1 MTEPAD
7 RARFGA
13 LAAIERTE
21 RMYRL
26 AFAGACVVEALL
38 LGGLLLLADLRDRS
52 HVLLL
57 LGFVGTYSICVL
69 AIAALGAHG
78 SRLAQR
84 VLRAIEAQATGGRA
98 HSG

>member
-1 MTEPAD
+1 MIEPTD
-7 RARFGA
+7 RARSGA

-21 RMYRL
+21 KLYRL
-26 AFAGACVVEALL
+26 AFGGACVVEALL

-52 HVLLL
+52 HTLLL

-69 AIAALGAHG
+69 AIAALGAHV

-84 VLRAIEAQATGGRA
+84 LLRAIEAQATAR
-98 HSG
+98 

>member
-1 MTEPAD
+1 MTESTD
-7 RARFGA
+7 RARLGA
-13 LAAIERTE
+13 LGAIERAE
-21 RMYRL
+21 SLYRL

-38 LGGLLLLADLRDRS
+38 LGSLLLLADLSDRS

-69 AIAALGAHG
+69 AIAALGAHA

-84 VLRAIEAQATGGRA
+84 VLRAIEAQATGGR
-98 HSG
+98 

>member
-1 MTEPAD
+1 MTESTD
-7 RARFGA
+7 RARLGA
-13 LAAIERTE
+13 LGAIERAE
-21 RMYRL
+21 RAYRL

-38 LGGLLLLADLRDRS
+38 LGSLLLLADLSDRS

-69 AIAALGAHG
+69 AIAALGAHA

-84 VLRAIEAQATGGRA
+84 VLRAIEAQATGGR
-98 HSG
+98 

>member
-1 MTEPAD
+1 MTESTD
-7 RARFGA
+7 RARLGA
-13 LAAIERTE
+13 LGAIERAE
-21 RMYRL
+21 RLYRL

-38 LGGLLLLADLRDRS
+38 LGSLLLLADLSDRS

-69 AIAALGAHG
+69 AIAALGAHA

-84 VLRAIEAQATGGRA
+84 VLRAIEAQATGGR
-98 HSG
+98 

>member
-1 MTEPAD
+1 MTEPTD
-7 RARFGA
+7 RARLGA

-21 RMYRL
+21 KMYRL

-52 HVLLL
+52 HVLML

-69 AIAALGAHG
+69 AIAALGAHA

-84 VLRAIEAQATGGRA
+84 VLRAIEAQATGR
-98 HSG
+98 